1 MAGLIKPLNS
11 VYDQFRRLPGVGN
24 KSALR
29 LAYHIID
36 MPEEEVRRLAET
48 LLQAKREIR
57 FCKECFNLTDSDV
70 CEICAD
76 TERDHSM
83 ICVVEQPQDA
93 MAMERSHGYT
103 GVYHVLH
110 GCLSPLDGIG
120 PENLRIKELLF
131 RLEKEDVKE
140 VILATNS
147 NVEGEATAS
156 YLAQLLRHQ
165 PVMVSRIARGLPMG
179 GDLEYA
185 DEVTLA
191 KALENRTPIQRIR
204 EIQFVLGN
212 DSFMSMNCRTC

>member
-36 MPEEEVRRLAET
+36 MPEDEVRRLAET

-57 FCKECFNLTDSDV
+57 FCKECFNLTDGDI
-70 CEICAD
+70 CEICED
-76 TERDHSM
+76 TERDHST

-156 YLAQLLRHQ
+156 YLARLLRPQ
-165 PVMVSRIARGLPMG
+165 SVIVSRIARGLPMG

-191 KALENRTPIQRIR
+191 KALENRTLFK
-204 EIQFVLGN
+204 E
-212 DSFMSMNCRTC
+212 

>member
-76 TERDHSM
+76 TGRDHSM

-131 RLEKEDVKE
+131 RLEKEDAKE

-191 KALENRTPIQRIR
+191 KALENRTPIK
-204 EIQFVLGN
+204 E
-212 DSFMSMNCRTC
+212 

>member
-1 MAGLIKPLNS
+1 MAGMIKPLNN
-11 VYDQFRRLPGVGN
+11 VYEQFRRLPGIGN

-36 MPEEEVRRLAET
+36 MPEADVRRLAET
-48 LLQAKREIR
+48 LLQAKRDIR
-57 FCKECFNLTDSDV
+57 LCKECFNLTDS
-70 CEICAD
+70 EICSICED
-76 TERDHSM
+76 EKRDHST

-93 MAMERSHGYT
+93 VAMERSHGYT

-120 PENLRIKELLF
+120 PEELRIKELLF
-131 RLEKEDVKE
+131 RLGKDDVKE

-147 NVEGEATAS
+147 NVEGEATAA
-156 YLAQLLRHQ
+156 YLAQLLRNQ
-165 PVMVSRIARGLPMG
+165 PVIVSRIARGLPMG

-191 KALENRTPIQRIR
+191 KALENRIRI
-204 EIQFVLGN
+204 
-212 DSFMSMNCRTC
+212 TK

>member
-1 MAGLIKPLNS
+1 MAGMIKPLNN
-11 VYDQFRRLPGVGN
+11 VYEQFRRLPGIGN

-36 MPEEEVRRLAET
+36 MPEADVQRLAET
-48 LLQAKREIR
+48 LLQAKRDIR
-57 FCKECFNLTDSDV
+57 LCKECFNLTDS
-70 CEICAD
+70 EICSICED
-76 TERDHSM
+76 EKRDHST

-93 MAMERSHGYT
+93 VAMERSHGYT

-120 PENLRIKELLF
+120 PEELRIKELLF
-131 RLEKEDVKE
+131 RLGKDDVKE

-147 NVEGEATAS
+147 NVEGEATAA
-156 YLAQLLRHQ
+156 YLAQLLRNQ
-165 PVMVSRIARGLPMG
+165 PVIVSRIARGLPMG

-191 KALENRTPIQRIR
+191 KALENRIRI
-204 EIQFVLGN
+204 
-212 DSFMSMNCRTC
+212 TK

>member
-76 TERDHSM
+76 TKRDHRM

-156 YLAQLLRHQ
+156 YLAQLLRYQ

-191 KALENRTPIQRIR
+191 KALENRTPIK
-204 EIQFVLGN
+204 E
-212 DSFMSMNCRTC
+212 

>member
-36 MPEEEVRRLAET
+36 MPEEEVRQLAET

-76 TERDHSM
+76 TKRDHSM

-191 KALENRTPIQRIR
+191 KALENRTPIK
-204 EIQFVLGN
+204 E
-212 DSFMSMNCRTC
+212 

>member
-1 MAGLIKPLNS
+1 MAGMIKPLNN
-11 VYDQFRRLPGVGN
+11 VYEQFRRLPGIGN

-36 MPEEEVRRLAET
+36 MPEADVQRLAET
-48 LLQAKREIR
+48 LLQAKRDIR
-57 FCKECFNLTDSDV
+57 LCQECFNLTDS
-70 CEICAD
+70 EICSICGD
-76 TERDHSM
+76 EKRDHST

-93 MAMERSHGYT
+93 VAMERSHGYA

-120 PENLRIKELLF
+120 PEELRIKELLI
-131 RLEKEDVKE
+131 RLGKDDVKE

-156 YLAQLLRHQ
+156 YLAQLLRNQ
-165 PVMVSRIARGLPMG
+165 PVIVSRIARGLPMG

-191 KALENRTPIQRIR
+191 KALENRIRI
-204 EIQFVLGN
+204 
-212 DSFMSMNCRTC
+212 TK

>member
-1 MAGLIKPLNS
+1 MAGLIKPLNNL
-11 VYDQFRRLPGVGN
+11 YEQFRRLPGVGN

-36 MPEEEVRRLAET
+36 MPEADVQRLAET
-48 LLQAKREIR
+48 LLQAKRDIR
-57 FCKECFNLTDSDV
+57 FCKECFNLTDSEV
-70 CEICAD
+70 CSICED
-76 TERDHSM
+76 EKRDHST

-93 MAMERSHGYT
+93 VAMERSHGYT

-120 PENLRIKELLF
+120 PEELRIKELLF
-131 RLEKEDVKE
+131 RIGKDDVKE

-147 NVEGEATAS
+147 NVEGEATAA
-156 YLAQLLRHQ
+156 YLAQLLRNQ
-165 PVMVSRIARGLPMG
+165 PVIVSRIARGLPMG

-191 KALENRTPIQRIR
+191 KALENRIRIT
-204 EIQFVLGN
+204 Q
-212 DSFMSMNCRTC
+212 

>member
-76 TERDHSM
+76 TGRDHSM

-93 MAMERSHGYT
+93 MAMERSHGYI

-191 KALENRTPIQRIR
+191 KALENRTPIK
-204 EIQFVLGN
+204 E
-212 DSFMSMNCRTC
+212 